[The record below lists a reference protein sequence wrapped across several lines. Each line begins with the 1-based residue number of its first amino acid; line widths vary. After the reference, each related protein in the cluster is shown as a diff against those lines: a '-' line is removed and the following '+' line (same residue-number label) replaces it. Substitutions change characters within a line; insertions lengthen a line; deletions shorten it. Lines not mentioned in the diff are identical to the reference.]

1 MAYSRQPAA
10 VAAAQCGAICAAAS
24 DDLSATLR
32 LSSATSRG
40 RAGRTRTH
48 WEPGAKVRGRRRSGA
63 LPGLQ
68 HVAMRAEPGPASDTR
83 RAARWGAGPLPWTL
97 TFSYGRALQET
108 ALNAWGGKSTGYSGG
123 QQALFVRAKL
133 NGLA

>member
-24 DDLSATLR
+24 DDLSAALR

-48 WEPGAKVRGRRRSGA
+48 WEPGAKVRGRRCSGA

-68 HVAMRAEPGPASDTR
+68 HVAMRAGPGPAPGTR
-83 RAARWGAGPLPWTL
+83 RAARDGAG
-97 TFSYGRALQET
+97 SA
-108 ALNAWGGKSTGYSGG
+108 ADVVWGMRGPGG
-123 QQALFVRAKL
+123 MAEQGVEDM
-133 NGLA
+133 